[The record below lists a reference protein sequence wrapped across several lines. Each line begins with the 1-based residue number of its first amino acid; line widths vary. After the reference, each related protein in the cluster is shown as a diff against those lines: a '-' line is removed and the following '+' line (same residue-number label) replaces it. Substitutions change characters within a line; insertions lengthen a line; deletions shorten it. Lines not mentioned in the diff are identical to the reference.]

1 MDFDANA
8 TSVKKGYGDYLKTLE
23 IELHRGSQRQ
33 SQQQHF
39 NRKRSQSKRSGGG
52 GGGGHQ
58 RNLTGNFQPLNIT
71 PVNND
76 ELYAPFSLLK
86 QTVNNLAAYGLR
98 PRSKA
103 PLNMY
108 GTTVATSTNSTI
120 DGRP

>member
-1 MDFDANA
+1 MDFDVNA

-23 IELHRGSQRQ
+23 IELQRGSQRH
-33 SQQQHF
+33 QHF
-39 NRKRSQSKRSGGG
+39 NRKRSQSKRSGG

-76 ELYAPFSLLK
+76 GGELYAPFSLLK
-86 QTVNNLAAYGLR
+86 QTVNNLEAYGLR

-108 GTTVATSTNSTI
+108 GTTVVASTNSTI
-120 DGRP
+120 DGRPQ